1 MSQAY
6 TPGLKAQR
14 RVRHQCRRF
23 LPLAGEVL
31 VEVGQRVA
39 ARDVVARTLLPGPI
53 VPVNVA
59 QMLSLPATEVP
70 QSMRLQVGESVVPG
84 SALARSQGIFGWFS
98 AECLSPAAGTIEAI
112 SNVTGQVLIRGAPQ
126 AVEMQAFLNGII
138 VEVVPEQGAIIAAE
152 VTLIQGIFGIG
163 GEAYGPIRFACQK
176 PTDTLTAEQITPEL
190 RGAVVIGAG
199 RVTAEALSRAVEMGV
214 AAIVTGGIDD
224 QDLRDFLGYDLGV
237 ATTGSE
243 RVGLT
248 LIITEGFGDVA
259 MARQTFDLLASR
271 AGDEAAVNGA
281 TQIRAGV
288 VRPEIV
294 IPWSDEAERVESTK
308 RELSVPST
316 QYSVL
321 GQPDKLGSV
330 GVLPEIA
337 PSAGYLQPGA
347 TVRII
352 RDPYFGMLGTVSAL
366 PSEPQVLGSG
376 SKARVL
382 EVRLVAGERVV
393 VPRANV
399 ELLEH

>member
-1 MSQAY
+1 MAQAY

-14 RVRHQCRRF
+14 RVRHRSRRF
-23 LPLAGEVL
+23 LPLTGEVL
-31 VEVGQRVA
+31 VEIGQRVA
-39 ARDVVARTLLPGPI
+39 STDVVARTLLPGPI

-59 QMLSLPATEVP
+59 QMLSIPATELP
-70 QSMRLQVGESVVPG
+70 QSMRISVGDAVDTG
-84 SALARSQGIFGWFS
+84 TLLARSQGIFGWFPK
-98 AECLSPAAGTIEAI
+98 ECTSPATGTIEAI
-112 SNVTGQVLIRGAPQ
+112 SSLTGQVLIRGAPQ
-126 AVEMQAFLNGII
+126 AVEIKAYLAGTI
-138 VEVVPEQGAIIAAE
+138 VEVVPQQGATVEAE

-163 GEAYGPIRFACQK
+163 GEAYGPIRLACQK
-176 PTDTLTAEQITPEL
+176 PADTLTAERITPDL
-190 RGAVVIGAG
+190 RGAVAVGGG
-199 RVTAEALSRAVEMGV
+199 RVAPQALARAVEIGV

-248 LIITEGFGDVA
+248 LIITEGFGDIA
-259 MARQTFDLLASR
+259 MAHQTFDLLASR
-271 AGDEAAVNGA
+271 VGADAAVNGA

-294 IPWSDEAERVESTK
+294 IPWSDGEVLST
-308 RELSVPST
+308 EYSVPGT
-316 QYSVL
+316 QNSVIGLAGNSNGGGIPAESDIPL
-321 GQPDKLGSV
+321 GL
-330 GVLPEIA
+330 LR
-337 PSAGYLQPGA
+337 PGA

-382 EVRLVAGERVV
+382 EVRLDAGERVV

-399 ELLEH
+399 ELVEQ

>member
-1 MSQAY
+1 MAQAY

-14 RVRHQCRRF
+14 RVRHRSRRF
-23 LPLAGEVL
+23 LPLTGEVL
-31 VEVGQRVA
+31 VEIGQTVA
-39 ARDVVARTLLPGPI
+39 ATDVMARTLLPGPV

-59 QMLSLPATEVP
+59 QLLSIPTAELQ
-70 QSMRLQVGESVVPG
+70 QSMRISVGDAVASG
-84 SALARSQGIFGWFS
+84 ALLARSNGIFGWFPS
-98 AECLSPAAGTIEAI
+98 ECMSPAAGTVEAI
-112 SNVTGQVLIRGAPQ
+112 SNLTGQVLIRGAPQ
-126 AVEMQAFLNGII
+126 AVEIKAYLAGTV
-138 VEVVPEQGAIIAAE
+138 VEVVPQQGATVEAE

-163 GEAYGPIRFACQK
+163 SEAYGPIRLACQK
-176 PTDTLTAEQITPEL
+176 PADALTAERITPEL
-190 RGAVVIGAG
+190 RGAVAIGGG
-199 RVTAEALSRAVEMGV
+199 RVVPQALSRAVEMGV

-248 LIITEGFGDVA
+248 LIITEGFGDIA

-271 AGDEAAVNGA
+271 AGADAAVNGA

-294 IPWSDEAERVESTK
+294 IPWTDGDVLST
-308 RELSVPST
+308 EHSVPGT
-316 QYSVL
+316 QRPAFGVVGNTNGAGDQSESGSSL
-321 GQPDKLGSV
+321 GL
-330 GVLPEIA
+330 LR
-337 PSAGYLQPGA
+337 PGA

-366 PSEPQVLGSG
+366 PPEPQVLGSG

-382 EVRLVAGERVV
+382 EVRLDAGERVV

-399 ELLEH
+399 ELVEQ